1 MEFAALRHYIYN
13 KYARARG
20 HAYQNAKSVPNGS
33 ATLPHSLFVSVSA
46 IMAEEGICSQCKAT
60 SGTY

>member
-20 HAYQNAKSVPNGS
+20 HALRSAKSVPKGS
-33 ATLPHSLFVSVSA
+33 AALPHSLFVSVSA

-60 SGTY
+60 CGTY